1 MSKPRAI
8 TELLADHF
16 TGPLELTIQRGKKLQ
31 QLSRFI
37 QNTLAPE
44 MAAHCQLLNL
54 RNSTLIMAC
63 DSTAWATR
71 LRYHVPTLLRALQQQ
86 SGLDRIADIQI
97 RVSPAVQPPQ
107 QRAKKRA
114 VLSTDAAYCIQQCAQ
129 SVTDPALS
137 RALQQLARR
146 KPEHS

>member
-31 QLSRFI
+31 QLSRLI
-37 QNTLAPE
+37 QNTLDPE

-54 RNSTLIMAC
+54 RNSSLIMAC

-71 LRYHVPTLLRALQQQ
+71 LRYHVPNLLQALQQ
-86 SGLDRIADIQI
+86 SGLSGVADIQI
-97 RVSPAVQPPQ
+97 RVSPALQPPQ
-107 QRAKKRA
+107 QQAKKRV

>member
-31 QLSRFI
+31 HLSRLI
-37 QNTLAPE
+37 QNTLDPE

-54 RNSTLIMAC
+54 RNSSLIMAC

-71 LRYHVPTLLRALQQQ
+71 LRYHVPTLLQALQQ
-86 SGLDRIADIQI
+86 SGLSGVADIQI
-97 RVSPAVQPPQ
+97 RVSPVVQPPQ

>member
-16 TGPLELTIQRGKKLQ
+16 TGPLELTIQRGKKIQ
-31 QLSRFI
+31 QLSLLI
-37 QNTLAPE
+37 QNTLDPE

-54 RNSTLIMAC
+54 RNSSLIMAC

-71 LRYHVPTLLRALQQQ
+71 LRYQVPTLLQALQQ
-86 SGLDRIADIQI
+86 SGLSGVADIQI

-146 KPEHS
+146 KPGHS

>member
-31 QLSRFI
+31 QLSRLI
-37 QNTLAPE
+37 QNTLDPE

-54 RNSTLIMAC
+54 RNSSLIMAC

-71 LRYHVPTLLRALQQQ
+71 LRYHVPTLLQALQQ
-86 SGLDRIADIQI
+86 SGLSGVADIQI
-97 RVSPAVQPPQ
+97 RVSPVVQPPQ

>member
-16 TGPLELTIQRGKKLQ
+16 TGPLEMTIRRGKKLQ

-37 QNTLAPE
+37 QSTLDPE

-54 RNSTLIMAC
+54 RNESLIMAC
-63 DSTAWATR
+63 DSTVWATR
-71 LRYHVPTLLRALQQQ
+71 LRYHIPSLLLSLQQQ
-86 SGLDRIADIQI
+86 TELGGVVDIQI
-97 RVSPAVQPPQ
+97 RVRPVVHSPPQ
-107 QRAKKRA
+107 QVKRRA

-129 SVTDPALS
+129 SVTDPGLS

-146 KPEHS
+146 KSEQT